1 MTDQEQR
8 ECNCGAVR
16 FGPAAA
22 HLPECY
28 VMLAADAEAVQGVP
42 VRDLST
48 SGRKRTQVEPTA
60 PEDAEYTNITF
71 IPNMRA
77 VEVDGYHAS
86 GLPTIIRAGTLTGE
100 LLDRRSIEGKN
111 GLMWFADIK
120 LESDEPTLNGVEA
133 SFIAGTILKQLLD
146 KVSLGSI
153 IEVTRKPDGG
163 SNGKLHM
170 YEVYVLD

>member
-1 MTDQEQR
+1 MPANQQTVENP
-8 ECNCGAVR
+8 ECSCGAVNY
-16 FGPAAA
+16 GPAAA
-22 HLPECY
+22 HQEQCY
-28 VMLAADAEAVQGVP
+28 IMLAKDAGGVQGVP
-42 VRDLST
+42 VRDLGASG
-48 SGRKRTQVEPTA
+48 GRKRTLVVEPTA
-60 PEDAEYTNITF
+60 PEDAEYTNIQF

-86 GLPTIIRAGTLTGE
+86 GLPTIVRAGTLTGE

-146 KVSLGSI
+146 KVRTG
-153 IEVTRKPDGG
+153 
-163 SNGKLHM
+163 
-170 YEVYVLD
+170 